1 MDDIFGSYILQKKG
15 FNVVFGPST
24 VYQDRNVHDLTI
36 DMKKE
41 YIGYENVKN
50 IIEDESFIPMD
61 GYNRY
66 MFESDLEY
74 IDALNAD
81 NVNNMAQLENILE
94 FHNISMSKDDN
105 KYIMEEYSAC
115 DKVSKDVISWYY
127 RNKNILKQMKEWYD
141 IYNEEL
147 SQYKQK
153 VSDVKNKISEMKK
166 H

>member
-1 MDDIFGSYILQKKG
+1 ML
-15 FNVVFGPST
+15 
-24 VYQDRNVHDLTI
+24 
-36 DMKKE
+36 E
-41 YIGYENVKN
+41 E
-50 IIEDESFIPMD
+50 E
-61 GYNRY
+61 
-66 MFESDLEY
+66 LEY

-127 RNKNILKQMKEWYD
+127 RNKNILKQMKEWLD

-147 SQYKQK
+147 AQYKQK
-153 VSDVKNKISEMKK
+153 VSDIKNRINEMKK

>member
-1 MDDIFGSYILQKKG
+1 
-15 FNVVFGPST
+15 
-24 VYQDRNVHDLTI
+24 
-36 DMKKE
+36 
-41 YIGYENVKN
+41 
-50 IIEDESFIPMD
+50 
-61 GYNRY
+61 

-127 RNKNILKQMKEWYD
+127 RNKNILKQMKEWSD
-141 IYNEEL
+141 IYKEEL
-147 SQYKQK
+147 VQYKQK
-153 VSDVKNKISEMKK
+153 VSDVKNRINEMKK

>member
-1 MDDIFGSYILQKKG
+1 
-15 FNVVFGPST
+15 
-24 VYQDRNVHDLTI
+24 
-36 DMKKE
+36 
-41 YIGYENVKN
+41 
-50 IIEDESFIPMD
+50 
-61 GYNRY
+61 

-74 IDALNAD
+74 IDTLNAD

-94 FHNISMSKDDN
+94 FHNITMSKDDN

-153 VSDVKNKISEMKK
+153 VSDVKNRISEMKK

>member
-1 MDDIFGSYILQKKG
+1 
-15 FNVVFGPST
+15 
-24 VYQDRNVHDLTI
+24 
-36 DMKKE
+36 
-41 YIGYENVKN
+41 
-50 IIEDESFIPMD
+50 
-61 GYNRY
+61 

-74 IDALNAD
+74 IDTLNAD

-94 FHNISMSKDDN
+94 FHNITMSKDDN

-127 RNKNILKQMKEWYD
+127 RNKNILKQMKVWLD

-153 VSDVKNKISEMKK
+153 VSDIKNRINEMKK

>member
-1 MDDIFGSYILQKKG
+1 
-15 FNVVFGPST
+15 
-24 VYQDRNVHDLTI
+24 
-36 DMKKE
+36 
-41 YIGYENVKN
+41 
-50 IIEDESFIPMD
+50 
-61 GYNRY
+61 
-66 MFESDLEY
+66 MFEADLEY
-74 IDALNAD
+74 IDTINAD
-81 NVNNMAQLENILE
+81 NVNNMEQLENILE

-153 VSDVKNKISEMKK
+153 VSDVKNRISEMKK

>member
-1 MDDIFGSYILQKKG
+1 
-15 FNVVFGPST
+15 
-24 VYQDRNVHDLTI
+24 
-36 DMKKE
+36 
-41 YIGYENVKN
+41 
-50 IIEDESFIPMD
+50 
-61 GYNRY
+61 

-153 VSDVKNKISEMKK
+153 VSDVKERINKMKK

>member
-1 MDDIFGSYILQKKG
+1 
-15 FNVVFGPST
+15 
-24 VYQDRNVHDLTI
+24 
-36 DMKKE
+36 
-41 YIGYENVKN
+41 
-50 IIEDESFIPMD
+50 
-61 GYNRY
+61 
-66 MFESDLEY
+66 MFEKELEY
-74 IDALNAD
+74 IDTLNAN

>member
-1 MDDIFGSYILQKKG
+1 
-15 FNVVFGPST
+15 
-24 VYQDRNVHDLTI
+24 
-36 DMKKE
+36 
-41 YIGYENVKN
+41 
-50 IIEDESFIPMD
+50 
-61 GYNRY
+61 

-153 VSDVKNKISEMKK
+153 VSDVKNRISEMKK